1 MAKNRIVHMS
11 MAPKYIKRRKAALV
25 VIAALLIA
33 FGGALVMWLD
43 ATAESVCVTQLNN
56 KAEWAV
62 AYSKEKGEY
71 VYE

>member
-43 ATAESVCVTQLNN
+43 ATAESACVTQLDG
-56 KAEWAV
+56 KSEWAV
-62 AYSKEKGEY
+62 AYSKARGEY
-71 VYE
+71 PF